1 MNKIFL
7 SNRLPSDYNRQ
18 AWISILRDI
27 ESLNNRQVDGYLFPV
42 TSVTADYTVSA
53 NDSFIKVDATAAPVT
68 ITLMLAS
75 SGKEKRLTIKK
86 IDSSANAVTVDGN
99 GSETIDG
106 VSTVSVP
113 SQYNSVSIMSDG
125 TEWWVV

>member
-106 VSTVSVP
+106 ATTVSLP

>member
-53 NDSFIKVDATAAPVT
+53 NDSFIKV
-68 ITLMLAS
+68 IIL
-75 SGKEKRLTIKK
+75 
-86 IDSSANAVTVDGN
+86 
-99 GSETIDG
+99 
-106 VSTVSVP
+106 
-113 SQYNSVSIMSDG
+113 
-125 TEWWVV
+125 

>member
-1 MNKIFL
+1 VSKLHL
-7 SNRLPSDYNRQ
+7 SNRIPAEYNRQ
-18 AWISILRDI
+18 SWASILRDI
-27 ESLNNRQVDGYLFPV
+27 EILNNKQVDGYLFPV
-42 TSVTADYTVSA
+42 TSVTAAYTANV

-86 IDSSANAVTVDGN
+86 IDASANAVTVDGS
-99 GSETIDG
+99 GSETIDDAA
-106 VSTVSVP
+106 TVALS
-113 SQYNSVSIMSDG
+113 SQYDSVSIMSDG